1 MYIYTRL
8 VKQPLT
14 HAILAAIFIVVMLA
28 TFSFAN
34 AAEIASSYQ
43 SNQTISKGSIVSFD
57 TSKENSVVLANTDN
71 ATQFAGVAVDPQDT
85 LLSVDP
91 DSGAVHIVTN
101 GSATV
106 LVSDVNGD
114 IKAGD
119 QVVISPF
126 NGVGMKAAPGG
137 RVVGVAQN
145 DFNGDSGQATTAQ
158 VTEKSGVSKQVKVGT
173 VQLNLS
179 VGTVIAQDD
188 DASLN
193 YLQKVTKSIT
203 GRTVATY
210 RIVLSIIIAL
220 VIIVALIALTYASVY
235 GSIISVGR
243 NPYAKQSILRAL
255 SGVLFLA
262 FVMVGFGGAIIY
274 WLLH

>member
-1 MYIYTRL
+1 M
-8 VKQPLT
+8 V
-14 HAILAAIFIVVMLA
+14 LATFFIVVMLA
-28 TFSFAN
+28 TFYSVH

-57 TSKENSVVLANTDN
+57 TSKENNVILANTDN

-101 GSATV
+101 GTATV

-158 VTEKSGVSKQVKVGT
+158 VTEKSGASKQVKVGT
-173 VQLNLS
+173 IQLNLS
-179 VGTVIAQDD
+179 AGTVIAQDD
-188 DASLN
+188 DANLN

-255 SGVLFLA
+255 GGVLFLA

>member
-1 MYIYTRL
+1 MYTYTRL
-8 VKQPLT
+8 MRQSAT
-14 HAILAAIFIVVMLA
+14 RAMLAAIFIVVMLA
-28 TFSFAN
+28 TFSLVH

-43 SNQTISKGSIVSFD
+43 SSQTISKGSIVSFD

-71 ATQFAGVAVDPQDT
+71 ATQFAGIAVDPQDT

-91 DSGAVHIVTN
+91 DRGAVHVVTN
-101 GSATV
+101 GAATV

-145 DFNGDSGQATTAQ
+145 NFDGSNGQTTTAQ
-158 VTEKSGVSKQVKVGT
+158 VTERSGASKQVKVGT
-173 VQLNLS
+173 IQINVS

-188 DASLN
+188 DANLN
-193 YLQKVTKSIT
+193 YLQKVAKSIT

-255 SGVLFLA
+255 GGVLFLA
-262 FVMVGFGGAIIY
+262 FAMVGFGSAIIY